1 MQKARGHTTRML
13 PQLVSIWFQVLFTP
27 LIGVLFIIQSPYWFT
42 IGRWGVLSLT
52 GWTPLYSH
60 RVSRAPCY
68 SLGCFN
74 MLSFPYRT
82 ITFFGVPFQIL
93 QGITNIN
100 SHRADPLS
108 LAATYG
114 VAFAFLSYSY
124 WDVSVHCVRPHTVC
138 IRVWVICSTD
148 WVSPFGDSK
157 ISAWL
162 PAPLDLSQVPTSFI
176 ASQRQDIHHM
186 PLTTW
191 SCRPDFDNTSLPK
204 SKSTCHDWVC
214 KGLSQSMQQEDS
226 CCNFLLEK
234 PVKVDGQTIHNEYFQ
249 IALKKI
255 ILIKKHN

>member
-68 SLGCFN
+68 SLGCFI
-74 MLSFPYRT
+74 MPSFPYRT
-82 ITFFGVPFQIL
+82 ITFSGVPFQVL

-114 VAFAFLSYSY
+114 VVFTFLSYSY
-124 WDVSVHCVRPHTVC
+124 WDVSVRCVRPHTVC

-148 WVSPFGDSK
+148 WVFPFGDSK
-157 ISAWL
+157 IIARL

-176 ASQRQDIHHM
+176 ASQRQDILHM

-191 SCRPDFDNTSLPK
+191 SCRPDFDFK
-204 SKSTCHDWVC
+204 EV
-214 KGLSQSMQQEDS
+214 
-226 CCNFLLEK
+226 
-234 PVKVDGQTIHNEYFQ
+234 
-249 IALKKI
+249 
-255 ILIKKHN
+255 